1 MPCAASF
8 LTDFLLHKP
17 PRPYRASQATSAIQG
32 LPSHLG
38 HTGASQATSVIQ
50 GPPKPHRSY
59 RGLPS
64 HLGHTGT
71 SQATSVIQ
79 GLPSQLQNIH
89 SLFPAESMSVRI
101 FFRLSPATIS
111 TGEFVCIHS
120 LVPFTDCPHVRGQ
133 HRGLCGVSVC
143 RLWKEQ
149 VTSKWTGKH
158 ENKSKRIGYSHRLP
172 RSLWKMSDGESVS
185 QYCRAQA

>member
-1 MPCAASF
+1 MPTTSPRCKQ
-8 LTDFLLHKP
+8 LHALCCVFP
-17 PRPYRASQATSAIQG
+17 QRFPFIQATSVIQG

-38 HTGASQATSVIQ
+38 HTGPTK
-50 GPPKPHRSY
+50 PPRSY
-59 RGLPS
+59 RA
-64 HLGHTGT
+64 

-79 GLPSQLQNIH
+79 GLPSQLKFPTENIH
-89 SLFPAESMSVRI
+89 SLFPVESMSVRI

-133 HRGLCGVSVC
+133 NRGLCGVSVC

-149 VTSKWTGKH
+149 VTSEWTGKH
-158 ENKSKRIGYSHRLP
+158 ENKSKRIGYSHCLP

-185 QYCRAQA
+185 QYCRVQA